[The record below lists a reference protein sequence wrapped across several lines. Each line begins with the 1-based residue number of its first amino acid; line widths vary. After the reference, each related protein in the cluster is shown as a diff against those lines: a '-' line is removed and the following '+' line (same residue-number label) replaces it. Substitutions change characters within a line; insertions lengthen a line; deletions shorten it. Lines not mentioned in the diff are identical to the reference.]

1 MLDLG
6 LVVMTFHSA
15 ASRVQML
22 AGFNEGWIDFEL
34 GASTSTKGTI
44 DFETVPCTLTE
55 QSPEE

>member
-1 MLDLG
+1 
-6 LVVMTFHSA
+6 
-15 ASRVQML
+15 ML